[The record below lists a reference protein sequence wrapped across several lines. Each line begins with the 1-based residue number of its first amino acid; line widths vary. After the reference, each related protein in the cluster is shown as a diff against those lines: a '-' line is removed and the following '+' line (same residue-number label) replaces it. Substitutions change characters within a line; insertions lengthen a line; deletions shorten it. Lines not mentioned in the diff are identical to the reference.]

1 MSAVSLGRM
10 KAKVA
15 LPVLREFYAEEGP
28 DSIVGYA
35 CGWAVHQ
42 MTGEGLPK
50 PAIAVHGSIDWFLE
64 PID

>member
-1 MSAVSLGRM
+1 M

-15 LPVLREFYAEEGP
+15 LPVLRQFYASEGP
-28 DSIVGYA
+28 NGVVGYA

-42 MTGEGLPK
+42 ITGEGLPK
-50 PAIAVHGSIDWFLE
+50 PVAVVHHQTGWFLE